1 MTIEQIPANTQN
13 YTIGRGGNRI
23 EKITLHHMAAV
34 WTARRCGESFQ
45 NPDRKGSSHY
55 GIGFE
60 GEIAQYVG
68 EENTAWTDG
77 DWQSNQ
83 TSVTI
88 ECANAV
94 YGAPWPLSEATVNSL
109 VWLIVDISRR
119 NGLGALVKGEN
130 LTWHQM
136 YAATAC
142 PGESMLM
149 QMDSIIERANA
160 LLQAPSAEGGALT
173 AEYQVYTERGGWLPL
188 VRGYNPFDAE
198 EGFAGILG
206 QEIEGIYATLSQGD
220 IDYRVHTK
228 NGRWLPVVKNREDFA
243 GILGQSIDGVM
254 LRSDSAVLFYRV
266 HTAEGGWLPE
276 VNGWNTDD
284 SENGFAGILGQSIDG
299 FMLRA
304 VPLPPKEEPAPPVES
319 EPKPVPEPAPE
330 SVPKPEPETEPKPEL
345 EPEPEKKMSL
355 WERIRHFFDDLLNRL
370 G

>member
-1 MTIEQIPANTQN
+1 MTIEQIPASAQN
-13 YTIGRGGNRI
+13 YTVGRGGNRI

-88 ECANAV
+88 ECANSS

-109 VWLIVDISRR
+109 VQLIADIARR
-119 NGLGALVKGEN
+119 NSLGALVKGEN
-130 LTWHQM
+130 LTWHRM

-142 PGESMLM
+142 PGESMLA
-149 QMDSIIERANA
+149 QMDKIIERANA
-160 LLQAPSAEGGALT
+160 LIQAPSEEGGALT
-173 AEYQVYTERGGWLPL
+173 AEYQVYTKTAGWLPL
-188 VRGYNPFDAE
+188 VRGYNPLDAE
-198 EGFAGILG
+198 DGFAGILG

-220 IDYRVHTK
+220 IEYRVHTK
-228 NGRWLPVVKNREDFA
+228 NGSWLPTVKNREDFA

-254 LRSDSAVLFYRV
+254 LRSDSAFLFYRV
-266 HTAEGGWLPE
+266 HTAESGWLPE
-276 VNGWNTDD
+276 VSGWNSED

-304 VPLPPKEEPAPPVES
+304 MPLLPKEELAPAPT
-319 EPKPVPEPAPE
+319 PVPEP
-330 SVPKPEPETEPKPEL
+330 
-345 EPEPEKKMSL
+345 EPEPVPAPAPTPQPEPKKKMSL
-355 WERIRHFFDDLLNRL
+355 WERIRSFFKNLLNR
-370 G
+370 